1 MADTD
6 PEKYFDIMIAAGFPS
21 VSLRYFDDEYIA
33 SITRLAARK
42 PRLLRCPNTSP
53 GRYYFSKFL
62 LVPVLLDSAEMKAL
76 FAELGDFFIFDVSR
90 VLDDGEISR
99 GEFLSVYAE
108 YVEGLKRG
116 EVITSPWFSSCFT
129 TTEETI
135 ETIVVPDG
143 RAMRK
148 ACAPVVQL
156 QPHTFTYSTDDGKFR
171 SMVRGEGAI
180 SWGIQFSY
188 PQLFED
194 PKSRDIVKVDGTF
207 PNTPFFRAL
216 QRWVRHHTRPTPFE
230 VEGRRINVP
239 IRLGKQCFEWID
251 QHPQLGHLCVL
262 KS

>member
-1 MADTD
+1 MA
-6 PEKYFDIMIAAGFPS
+6 
-21 VSLRYFDDEYIA
+21 
-33 SITRLAARK
+33 
-42 PRLLRCPNTSP
+42 N
-53 GRYYFSKFL
+53 FSKWL
-62 LVPVLLDSAEMKAL
+62 LVPVLLDRVEMEAL
-76 FAELGDFFIFDVSR
+76 FAELGEFFIVDVSR
-90 VLDDGEISR
+90 VLEEGGISHA
-99 GEFLSVYAE
+99 EFLKIYSE

-116 EVITSPWFSSCFT
+116 EVNTSPWFSSCFT
-129 TTEETI
+129 TTEEAI
-135 ETIVVPDG
+135 ETRTVPDG
-143 RAMRK
+143 RMMRK

-194 PKSRDIVKVDGTF
+194 PATRDIVKVDATF
-207 PNTPFFRAL
+207 PNTPFFRTL

-251 QHPQLGHLCVL
+251 RHPELEDLCVL
-262 KS
+262 KL